1 MSFKM
6 HQQFFKFFSMLGVFC
21 CVINTSFAQ
30 DEFHVIES
38 RIIDYLKADVKIDQ
52 LKAAI
57 KSNSSSLK
65 EEGFW
70 ASIDYSST
78 AETGWAPLIH
88 LQRVK
93 QFAIILNSGNLAFA
107 DKEKL
112 TSQTIAALCY
122 WLKQNPQSTNWF
134 QQEIASPTAI
144 GEILMLLDGKDI
156 LPNALQDSL
165 LKRMDS
171 GNVVKAIGA
180 NKLDIAIHM
189 MYRACISKNKAL
201 MDSAVHQAFL
211 PISFGGREGLQSDFS
226 YRQHG
231 PQLQIASYGQ
241 VFLHGAY
248 KVASWLSATSYA
260 IPPHKLKI
268 IDNYLIDTFL
278 RTIRGR
284 YIDFNTEGRG
294 IARNDVL
301 DKIDIT
307 QNAGVKSLLSL
318 AKKVNPTEA
327 YNDAEQRITQ
337 AKDASFNIKP
347 SHTFFYKSDYTIHS
361 RPTYSFNVRAV
372 SKRTVRTEMGNR
384 ENLLGKFLPDGS
396 TNIQR
401 KGDEYFNIMPVW
413 EWDKIPGITARD
425 YAEDKQ
431 TTIEWGEVGV
441 GSFIGGV
448 SDGTYG
454 ASVYTLDYNEVSAKK
469 AWFFFDDEVVCLGTD
484 INSYAKQEITTTI
497 NQAWLKGPVKAF
509 TNDKLIGLKN
519 LNSKN
524 VDWVWHDSIGY
535 YFPNKGNIQITTDKQ
550 KGSWVKVNANRS
562 DQKVEGNVFKMW
574 FNHGENPE
582 KQDYAYIVKPQVSE
596 NEMLNIKSDA
606 VKILCNTPKIQ
617 AVQNTDLQMVQVVF
631 YEAGTLKT
639 SNFSV
644 TTDEPCVL
652 LIKNIASEKPFL
664 YVSDPTQKLSYLH
677 ISFNSTLLKN
687 TQPISITLPQGEH
700 VGSTVN
706 YQISQF

>member
-1 MSFKM
+1 
-6 HQQFFKFFSMLGVFC
+6 MLGVFC
-21 CVINTSFAQ
+21 CAVNTSFAQ
-30 DEFHVIES
+30 DEFQVIES
-38 RIIDYLKADVKIDQ
+38 RIIDYLKADVKINE
-52 LKAAI
+52 LKAAV

-70 ASIDYSST
+70 PSIDYSST
-78 AETGWAPLIH
+78 AETGWTPLIH

-93 QFAIILNSGNLAFA
+93 QFAIILNSENFAFA
-107 DKEKL
+107 DKERL
-112 TSQTIAALCY
+112 ASQINAALDY

-144 GEILMLLDGKDI
+144 GEILMLLNGKGVI
-156 LPNALQDSL
+156 PNALQDSL

-171 GNVVKAIGA
+171 GNVLKAIGA

-189 MYRACISKNKAL
+189 IYRACVSRNKAL

-241 VFLHGAY
+241 VFLHGTY

-268 IDNYLIDTFL
+268 IDDYLIDTFL

-318 AKKVNPTEA
+318 AKKVNPKNSEA
-327 YNDAEQRITQ
+327 YNNVEQRVTQ
-337 AKDASFNIKP
+337 AKEASFNIKP

-361 RPTYSFNVRAV
+361 RPTYSFNVRSV

-401 KGDEYFNIMPVW
+401 TGDEYFNIMPIW
-413 EWDKIPGITARD
+413 EWDKIPGVTSRD
-425 YAEDKQ
+425 YLEDKKI
-431 TTIEWGEVGV
+431 TIEWGERGLN
-441 GSFIGGV
+441 SFIGGV
-448 SDGTYG
+448 SDRFYG
-454 ASVYTLDYNEVSAKK
+454 ASVYQLDYDEVTAKK
-469 AWFFFDDEVVCLGTD
+469 AWFFFDNEVVCLGTD
-484 INSYAKQEITTTI
+484 INSYAKEQITTTV

-509 TNDKLIGLKN
+509 ADDKLMDVKN

-535 YFPNKGNIQITTDKQ
+535 YFPNKGNIQIITDKQ
-550 KGSWVKVNANRS
+550 KGSWAKVNANRS
-562 DQKVEGNVFKMW
+562 DELVKGDVFKMW
-574 FNHGENPE
+574 FKHGENPE
-582 KQDYAYIVKPQVSE
+582 KQEYAYIVKPQVSE
-596 NEMLNIKSDA
+596 QEMLNIKSDA
-606 VKILCNTPKIQ
+606 IKILCNTQQIQ
-617 AVQNTDLQMVQVVF
+617 AVQNTDLQMVQVFF

-639 SNFSV
+639 SNFSI
-644 TTDEPCVL
+644 TTNEPCVL
-652 LIKNIASEKPFL
+652 LIKNIASEKPVL
-664 YVSDPTQKLSYLH
+664 YVSDPTQKLSHLQVLF
-677 ISFNSTLLKN
+677 SSTLLKS

-700 VGSTVN
+700 VGDTVN
-706 YQISQF
+706 YQF